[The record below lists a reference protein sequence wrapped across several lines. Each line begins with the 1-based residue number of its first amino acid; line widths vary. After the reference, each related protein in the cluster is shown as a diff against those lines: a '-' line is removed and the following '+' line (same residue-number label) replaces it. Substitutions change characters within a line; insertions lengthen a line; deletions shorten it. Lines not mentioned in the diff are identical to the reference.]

1 MSGIVSFLNILH
13 LVLTA
18 GFVVVTFALLGVS
31 ILNRMRI
38 RNTILTWR
46 PGAWRTLPY
55 GPIFFALLITGFE
68 AIALLSGRGIPVHL
82 LAGYGAGSV
91 AWFLASYISSVV
103 VVSECGIIADVHRR
117 DASVA
122 WGRISDYFEFN
133 CGRRRGFVFLH
144 RDDRNDQRRLEVEVP
159 DSVYGELADL
169 VDMQL
174 RRRFETADRRAQGKT
189 ALEG

>member
-1 MSGIVSFLNILH
+1 MSGIVPFLNILH

-31 ILNRMRI
+31 VLNRMRI
-38 RNTILTWR
+38 RNTLLTWR

-55 GPIFFALLITGFE
+55 GPIFFAFLIAGFE
-68 AIALLSGRGIPVHL
+68 VIALLSGRGVPVHL

-91 AWFLASYISSVV
+91 AWFVASYVSSVV
-103 VVSECGIIADVHRR
+103 VVSECGIVADVYRR
-117 DASVA
+117 DTSVA

-133 CGRRRGFVFLH
+133 CGRRRGFVFIH
-144 RDDRNDQRRLEVEVP
+144 RDDDGSQRRLEIEVP
-159 DSVYGELADL
+159 ARIYRELADL

-174 RRRFETADRRAQGKT
+174 RRRFEPSDRQAQGKT